1 MKIPVRIIVF
11 LLMSL
16 TLISACSKG
25 GGGGTP
31 PPSEANLTVTTD
43 PANGSTQLPAL
54 GPYNLKVSITSA
66 MPPNGVKIDITA
78 KKDDGTNTVYFTNSV
93 NKTTAVSDFTI
104 TGTPAATQCLVEVK
118 VTSLTKA
125 SNVWNGSY
133 RYSSK

>member
-93 NKTTAVSDFTI
+93 NKTTAVNDFTI

-125 SNVWNGSY
+125 SNVWNGNY

>member
-31 PPSEANLTVTTD
+31 PPSEANLAVTTD

-93 NKTTAVSDFTI
+93 NKTTAVNDFTI
-104 TGTPAATQCLVEVK
+104 TGTPAGTQCLVEVK

-125 SNVWNGSY
+125 SNVWNGNY